1 MCKRPVKKKKK
12 SIQKLPSLGEEK
24 KELANGFLILK
35 LG

>member
-1 MCKRPVKKKKK
+1 MCKRPVKKK
-12 SIQKLPSLGEEK
+12 SIQKVPSLGEEK